1 MTRLEKQYEKPQ
13 GKSVLEAI
21 REEKVDN
28 QNCVKTVDKVEPNF
42 NVGDWIIRNNKYTGI
57 PVKVIEFNGYYSCD
71 LNGEIVNLTRNDV
84 HNNFHLWTIQDAKD
98 GDILINKSNGREFP
112 FLFKE
117 TKPSNIKTDCLNP
130 LTVLGYCGIGGA
142 GFTKSEGWGDTVNC
156 TYYPVTKEQRDLL
169 FQKMKEAG
177 YEWDA
182 EKKELR
188 NEEIK

>member
-1 MTRLEKQYEKPQ
+1 MTQEEKANAMTRLEKQYKKPQ

-98 GDILINKSNGREFP
+98 GDVLAFDNDTIVIFKDLYNSTSFHSYCHIEDGIFDFNKDELSDWWNGEG
-112 FLFKE
+112 FK
-117 TKPSNIKTDCLNP
+117 P
-130 LTVLGYCGIGGA
+130 A
-142 GFTKSEGWGDTVNC
+142 
-156 TYYPVTKEQRDLL
+156 TKEQSDIL
-169 FQKMKEAG
+169 FQKIKEAR

-182 EKKELR
+182 DKTELR
-188 NEEIK
+188 KYGIK